1 MRFFAITLAAFAA
14 AVAALEINSF
24 PADGVV
30 AGKTYTITYSP
41 ADDTPTTFILRQG
54 KSTDLTT
61 VGTLTTTATGG
72 KFEWTPEK
80 SLPNQPDYALQIQR
94 GTVINY
100 SAQFPLTGGSN
111 ADSAPKP
118 SASSA
123 PASSAPTPS
132 PANSMS
138 SAMATMMSSM
148 TNAMPSASATMGS
161 GANSTV
167 SSPTLSK
174 THLPTGTSTGGLP
187 QVTTAGGNNLAASP
201 FAAMFGALAA
211 FAYLA

>member
-1 MRFFAITLAAFAA
+1 MRFFAITVAAFAA
-14 AVAALEINSF
+14 AVAALEINTF
-24 PADGVV
+24 PAEGVV
-30 AGKTYTITYSP
+30 AGQTYTITYSP

-80 SLPNQPDYALQIQR
+80 SLPSQPDYALQIQR
-94 GTVINY
+94 GSVINY
-100 SAQFPLTGGSN
+100 SAQFPLKGGSD
-111 ADSAPKP
+111 APVSSPKP
-118 SASSA
+118 SGSASS
-123 PASSAPTPS
+123 SPTPS

-138 SAMATMMSSM
+138 SAMASMMSSM

-174 THLPTGTSTGGLP
+174 THLPTGTSSGTLP